1 MQKEKYI
8 PSVTSPL
15 RNSIIEMP
23 KVIRNASGINIYG
36 KRIKSI
42 VYSLDVSLIANTVDD
57 EEGNPFYPKT
67 LTIVY
72 K

>member
-42 VYSLDVSLIANTVDD
+42 VYSLDVS
-57 EEGNPFYPKT
+57 PK
-67 LTIVY
+67 